1 MIATI
6 AGSNASIFFRSKEE
20 AKLAPAAI
28 NPSALLPHA
37 PAKIQ
42 ISSNTN
48 ITFYHLAWSGVSPE
62 ARLSIGNEF

>member
-42 ISSNTN
+42 ISSKSYWER
-48 ITFYHLAWSGVSPE
+48 ILVIALMKLIVFL
-62 ARLSIGNEF
+62 